1 MIFQVFQTYNHVKIW
16 YQKIRDLQCGEEIW
30 GQNVGNYLY
39 DWAALKKS
47 IEKHGII
54 NPIVLTKLD
63 NAIVDGN
70 HRLAVAKLIYPPDKE
85 IACVYE
91 DREFWK
97 SYEDRLKSK
106 YRLTI

>member
-1 MIFQVFQTYNHVKIW
+1 MEIW
-16 YQKIRDLQCGEEIW
+16 YQKIGDLKCGCDH
-30 GQNVGNYLY
+30 LY
-39 DWAALKKS
+39 DWIALKKS

-63 NAIVDGN
+63 NAVVDGN

-91 DREFWK
+91 DKEFWK
-97 SYEDRLKSK
+97 NYKDKFKSK
-106 YRLTI
+106 YRLII